1 MRKTLHLLAVLHVL
15 SIVIIVNSTPSTKGF
30 VLQELPL
37 YGTRRTKPTAFSADD
52 VTNKCQQ
59 EKQENSNTE
68 DRRNSKIVS
77 RLMFPKSDQNR
88 ERSFNMASLM
98 NNYQRL
104 HNKMPMKQFDKVWL
118 VFNFIFQFFPFRY
131 LSFLPIPKRDFT
143 NCLSLS
149 APSHLVHPLLSYDIH
164 FKFLTLLLDKVLLF
178 RLVLI

>member
-37 YGTRRTKPTAFSADD
+37 YGTRRTKPTAFSAHD

-59 EKQENSNTE
+59 ENANKPE
-68 DRRNSKIVS
+68 DRRNSEIVS

-98 NNYQRL
+98 NNYRRL
-104 HNKMPMKQFDKVWL
+104 HNKMPMKQFDKVWF
-118 VFNFIFQFFPFRY
+118 VFNFSIQFVSNFFHSDIFHFYQFPNEI
-131 LSFLPIPKRDFT
+131 LPIGTP
-143 NCLSLS
+143 LPLS
-149 APSHLVHPLLSYDIH
+149 APS
-164 FKFLTLLLDKVLLF
+164 F
-178 RLVLI
+178 

>member
-1 MRKTLHLLAVLHVL
+1 MQKTLHLLAVLHLL

-59 EKQENSNTE
+59 ENSRTE
-68 DRRNSKIVS
+68 DRRNSEIVS

-98 NNYQRL
+98 NNYRRL
-104 HNKMPMKQFDKVWL
+104 HNKMPMKQFDKVWFGL
-118 VFNFIFQFFPFRY
+118 FSILFSNFFHSDIFHFYQFPNEI
-131 LSFLPIPKRDFT
+131 LPIVLPFQHPPFSSSPY
-143 NCLSLS
+143 SLMIFIS
-149 APSHLVHPLLSYDIH
+149 N
-164 FKFLTLLLDKVLLF
+164 F
-178 RLVLI
+178 